1 MELDKI
7 LLKVEKPARYV
18 GGETNIVKKD
28 VKNIDIRF
36 AFAFPDVYEVA
47 MSHIG
52 LQILYYM
59 LNEREDTYCERVF
72 APWVDME
79 QEMRENNI
87 PLFALETGDKLSE
100 FDIIGFTL
108 QYEMSYTNIL
118 NMIDLANLNLYSKDR
133 NESDPLIIAGGASVY
148 NPEPLA
154 EIVDLFYIGE
164 AEANL
169 NPLMDL
175 YKKNKKEGG
184 TKDDFLKKAV
194 NIEGI
199 YVPKFYDVTYD
210 ESGLIKEFEP
220 NIENAPKKVK
230 KAIVEN
236 LDDCYK
242 HTTQLVP
249 VIETVHDRASMELFR
264 GCVRGCRFCQ
274 AGFTYRSVR
283 EKSKDALIKQGRELI
298 KNTGYEELTL
308 SSLSTADY
316 SHFKE
321 LATELIDEF
330 EDQKVSLALPS
341 TRIDAFSLELM
352 EKIQGVRKSGLTF
365 APEAGSQ
372 RLRDVINK
380 GINESDIL
388 EGVKLSFEGGWSR
401 LKLYFVI
408 GLPTETEKD
417 IEEIVSLA
425 NKMAYIYS
433 QVKKNSDVKLKPLS
447 IVISTS
453 CFVPKPFTP
462 FQWFGQNSIEQFM
475 DKQRNLKKSIKNKS
489 IKYNYHMADL
499 SELEAIFSR
508 GDRRTTKLLV
518 KAYENGAKFD
528 TWGEML
534 NLDSWHNAIN
544 ELNFDVDFYT
554 KRERHI
560 DEILPWDFIDI
571 GIKKEFFV
579 SEYKK
584 AYEETL
590 TPNCREKCASCGIEN
605 CNIKGGV

>member
-1 MELDKI
+1 MDLEKI

-18 GGETNIVKKD
+18 GGEINVIKKD
-28 VKNIDIRF
+28 IKNIDIRF
-36 AFAFPDVYEVA
+36 AFAYPDVYEVA

-79 QEMRENNI
+79 QLMRENNI
-87 PLFALETGDKLSE
+87 PLFALETGDKLSD

-118 NMIDLANLNLYSKDR
+118 NMINLSNISLYSKDR
-133 NESDPLIIAGGASVY
+133 KEEEPLIIAGGASVY

-154 EIVDLFYIGE
+154 DIVDLFFIGE
-164 AEANL
+164 AEATL
-169 NPLMDL
+169 NPLMDM
-175 YKKNKKEGG
+175 YKQIKNEGG
-184 TKDDFLKKAV
+184 TKNDFLKKAV
-194 NIEGI
+194 EIEGI
-199 YVPKFYDVTYD
+199 YVPKFYDVTYNED
-210 ESGLIKEFEP
+210 GLIKEFKP
-220 NIENAPKKVK
+220 NFENAPKKVK
-230 KAIVEN
+230 KALVKN
-236 LDDCYK
+236 LDDCFI

-264 GCVRGCRFCQ
+264 GCIRGCRFCQ
-274 AGFTYRSVR
+274 AGFTYRDVR
-283 EKSKDALIKQGRELI
+283 EKSKETLLNQGRELI
-298 KNTGYEELTL
+298 KNTGYDELTL

-316 SHFKE
+316 SKFKE
-321 LATELIDEF
+321 LATELIEEF
-330 EDQKVSLALPS
+330 EGKKVSLALPS

-372 RLRDVINK
+372 RLRNVINK
-380 GINESDIL
+380 GIDESDIL

-401 LKLYFVI
+401 VKLYFVI

-417 IEEIVSLA
+417 IEGIVSLA
-425 NKMAYIYS
+425 NKIAYVYS
-433 QVKKNSDVKLKPLS
+433 QVKKNSDKRLKPLS

-508 GDRRTTKLLV
+508 GDRNTTKLLV
-518 KAYENGAKFD
+518 KAFEKGAKFD

-534 NLDSWHNAIN
+534 NLDAWNEAIK

-554 KRERHI
+554 KRERSF
-560 DEILPWDFIDI
+560 DEVLPWDFIDI
-571 GIKKEFFV
+571 GINKEFFIK
-579 SEYKK
+579 ECKK
-584 AYEETL
+584 AYEEIL
-590 TPNCREKCASCGIEN
+590 TPNCRENCANCGIVN
-605 CNIKGGV
+605 CSIKGGV